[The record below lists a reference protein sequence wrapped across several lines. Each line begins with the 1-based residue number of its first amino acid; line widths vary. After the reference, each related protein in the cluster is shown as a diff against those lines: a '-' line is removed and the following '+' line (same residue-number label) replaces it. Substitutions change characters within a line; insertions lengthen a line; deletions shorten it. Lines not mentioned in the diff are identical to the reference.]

1 MKTLI
6 AMTLTAVFIGAAGC
20 TTPQGDKYAADKP
33 PPLATRDKASTTTI
47 EPVKLQTTR
56 NPLTADEIND
66 ANVSQ
71 SARRLEGELKDEGK
85 ASAKTGR

>member
-6 AMTLTAVFIGAAGC
+6 TMTLTAVLIGAAGC

-33 PPLATRDKASTTTI
+33 PPLANRDRTPTTTI
-47 EPVKLQTTR
+47 DPVKLQTTR

-66 ANVSQ
+66 TNVSQ
-71 SARRLEGELKDEGK
+71 SVRRLEGELKDEGK
-85 ASAKTGR
+85 ASAKAGR